1 MSSKLSTAITTT
13 ATVELAPEVS
23 VSVLNKLR
31 EYESNALAI
40 KALEADQAALKV
52 EIDGILS
59 DAGEAHAL
67 EGGIEVEGYRA
78 KMVHPTRD
86 QLDTMR
92 LISLGVTTAQL
103 AEATKTVPTKS
114 YLLITSPRLPKTPKS

>member
-1 MSSKLSTAITTT
+1 MPSNRLSTVVTTT
-13 ATVELAPEVS
+13 STVSLAPTVTTQ
-23 VSVLNKLR
+23 VLNKLR

-67 EGGIEVEGYRA
+67 EGGIEVEGYKA
-78 KMVHPTRD
+78 KMVHPVRD
-86 QLDTMR
+86 QLDTMK
-92 LISLGVTTAQL
+92 LISMGVTTAQL
-103 AEATKTVPTKS
+103 AEATRSVPTKS
-114 YLLITSPRLPKTPKS
+114 YLLISSPRVPKAK

>member
-1 MSSKLSTAITTT
+1 MPNLSTVVTTT
-13 ATVELAPEVS
+13 STVTLSPTVS
-23 VSVLNKLR
+23 AQVLNKLR

-52 EIDGILS
+52 EIDGVLN

-67 EGGIEVEGYRA
+67 EGGIEVEGYKA

-86 QLDTMR
+86 QLDTMK
-92 LISLGVTTAQL
+92 LISMGVTTAQL
-103 AEATKTVPTKS
+103 AEATRSAPTKS
-114 YLLITSPRLPKTPKS
+114 YLLISSPRVPKAK